1 MTPQNYVWKT
11 VEPALFCTREQ
22 FFDRLE
28 GWNFIPEI
36 HAGEVVGVL
45 MERDGE
51 IHLAAEPGVI
61 RRRHI
66 HRLLAPL
73 LEKHGRLTTK
83 VSILHDDGLVLR
95 LGFTFSH
102 ADAWDNHYFLTE
114 LRHA

>member
-1 MTPQNYVWKT
+1 MTPQDFVWSQ
-11 VEPALFCTREQ
+11 VEPVLFCTREQ
-22 FFDRLE
+22 FFERLA

-36 HAGEVVGVL
+36 HGGRTVGVL
-45 MERDGE
+45 MEKDGE

-66 HRLLAPL
+66 HALLSPL

-83 VSILHDDGLVLR
+83 VSTLHDDGFVQR
-95 LGFTFSH
+95 LGFVFSH
-102 ADAWDNHYFLTE
+102 ADAWDNHYTLTE